1 MKILSRKHLVEM
13 RSKEISDYVEKLDRQ
28 LEKKG
33 WYEKSKKGELT
44 EDEQK
49 LFDRIMDDFRWIR
62 INAD

>member
-13 RSKEISDYVEKLDRQ
+13 SEKEINAYVKQLGAA

-33 WYEKSKKGELT
+33 WYAKAEAGTLTDAEKKIY
-44 EDEQK
+44 
-49 LFDRIMDDFRWIR
+49 DRIMSDFRWIR

>member
-13 RSKEISDYVEKLDRQ
+13 SGKEVSDYVEKLNKQ

-33 WYEKSKKGELT
+33 WYEKSENGELT
-44 EDEQK
+44 EEEQRI
-49 LFDRIMDDFRWIR
+49 FDRIMEDFRWIR